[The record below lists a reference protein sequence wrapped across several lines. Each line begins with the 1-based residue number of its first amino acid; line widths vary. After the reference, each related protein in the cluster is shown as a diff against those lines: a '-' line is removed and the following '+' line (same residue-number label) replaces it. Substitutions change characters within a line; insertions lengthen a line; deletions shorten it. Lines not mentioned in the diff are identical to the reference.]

1 VGSKRADGKIEINP
15 SIHVVMRTFGAET
28 KVEPGKP
35 PQVGQAKKLAG
46 IPFDVQPVPVEV
58 PRRMISSDYGRT
70 ANLRP

>member
-1 VGSKRADGKIEINP
+1 
-15 SIHVVMRTFGAET
+15 MRTFGAET

-70 ANLRP
+70 AELR